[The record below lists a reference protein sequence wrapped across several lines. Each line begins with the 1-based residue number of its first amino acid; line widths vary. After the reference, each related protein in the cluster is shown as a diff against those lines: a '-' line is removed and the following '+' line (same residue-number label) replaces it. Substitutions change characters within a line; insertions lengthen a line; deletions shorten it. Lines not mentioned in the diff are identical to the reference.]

1 MQKNER
7 IREKTILVY
16 PVVGKGSFGDW
27 QADFEELK
35 ELVRSADLDLVD
47 EEVVFLKEVNP
58 KTLIGKGKLEELH
71 GRAHALGV
79 DIAVLGVNTSPSK
92 ERNIEDALGVPIVD
106 RTQLILGIFA
116 KRARSKE
123 GKVQVELAQL
133 RDLLPRLSGK
143 GRQLSRLGGGIG
155 TRGPGE
161 KKLEVDRR
169 RIGARIHSLKQ
180 DLKDVER
187 HRRLQRGSLRREAFP
202 LLAII
207 GYTNAGKSSLFN
219 LLTHAHVVAEDKL
232 FATLD
237 PTVRRVRLPSKQE
250 ALLVDTVGIIRDMP
264 ENLLQAFR
272 ATFEDFEQA
281 DAYIHVVDGS
291 QLNYRA
297 KIEEVTDVLGK
308 LGLLGKPVLFAVNKS
323 DLIHSEKFSLEED
336 LKRQAVVISSKTGE
350 GIPKLIESME
360 GLLETLA
367 AMPSTKGGAIGSS
380 RDSDVL
386 AF

>member
-1 MQKNER
+1 VQKDLGTP
-7 IREKTILVY
+7 EKAILVY
-16 PVVGKGSFGDW
+16 PVVGKASFGDW
-27 QADFEELK
+27 QADFDELK

-47 EEVVFLKEVNP
+47 EEVVFLKEVNS
-58 KTLIGKGKLEELH
+58 KTLIGKGKLEELR
-71 GRAHALGV
+71 GRADALGV
-79 DIAVLGVNTSPSK
+79 DLAVLGVNASPSK
-92 ERNIEDALGVPIVD
+92 ERNLEEALGVPVID

-143 GRQLSRLGGGIG
+143 GGQLSRLGGGIG

-169 RIGARIHSLKQ
+169 RIGTRIHVLKQ
-180 DLKDVER
+180 DLKQVER
-187 HRRLQRGSLRREAFP
+187 HRRLQRGSGRRESFP
-202 LLAII
+202 MLALI

-219 LLTHAHVVAEDKL
+219 MLTHAHVVAEDKL

-237 PTVRRVRLPSKQE
+237 PTVRRVRLPSAQE

-291 QLNYRA
+291 QPNYRA
-297 KIEEVTDVLGK
+297 KIEEVNDVLRK
-308 LGLLGKPVLFAVNKS
+308 LELLGKPVLYALNKS
-323 DLIHSEKFSLEED
+323 DLIQPEKLCLEED
-336 LKRQAVVISSKTGE
+336 LRKQAVVISTKTSD

-360 GLLETLA
+360 GLLEALA
-367 AMPSTKGGAIGSS
+367 KLPAPKGGAVGS
-380 RDSDVL
+380 
-386 AF
+386 

>member
-1 MQKNER
+1 VQKNLDTP
-7 IREKTILVY
+7 EKAILVY
-16 PVVGKGSFGDW
+16 PVVGKALFGDW
-27 QADFEELK
+27 QADFDELK

-47 EEVVFLKEVNP
+47 EEVVFLKEVNS
-58 KTLIGKGKLEELH
+58 KTLIGKGKLEELR
-71 GRAHALGV
+71 GRADALGV
-79 DIAVLGVNTSPSK
+79 DLAVLGVNASPSK
-92 ERNIEDALGVPIVD
+92 ERNLEEALGVPVVD

-143 GRQLSRLGGGIG
+143 GGQLSRLGGGIG

-169 RIGARIHSLKQ
+169 RIGTRIHVLKQ
-180 DLKDVER
+180 DLKQVER
-187 HRRLQRGSLRREAFP
+187 HRRLQRGSGRREAFP
-202 LLAII
+202 MLALI

-219 LLTHAHVVAEDKL
+219 MLTHAHVVAEDKL

-237 PTVRRVRLPSKQE
+237 PTVRRVRLPSAQE

-281 DAYIHVVDGS
+281 DAYIHVVDVS
-291 QLNYRA
+291 QPNYRA
-297 KIEEVTDVLGK
+297 KIEEVNDVLRK
-308 LGLLGKPVLFAVNKS
+308 LELLGKPVLYALNKS
-323 DLIHSEKFSLEED
+323 DLIQPEKLRLEED
-336 LKRQAVVISSKTGE
+336 LKKQAVVISTKTSD
-350 GIPKLIESME
+350 GIPKLIESVE
-360 GLLETLA
+360 GLLEALTKLPA
-367 AMPSTKGGAIGSS
+367 PKGGAVGS
-380 RDSDVL
+380 
-386 AF
+386 

>member
-1 MQKNER
+1 MQKDLGTP
-7 IREKTILVY
+7 EKAILVY
-16 PVVGKGSFGDW
+16 PVVGKASFGDW
-27 QADFEELK
+27 QADFDELK

-47 EEVVFLKEVNP
+47 EEVVFLKEVNS
-58 KTLIGKGKLEELH
+58 KTLIGKGKLEELR
-71 GRAHALGV
+71 GRADALGV
-79 DIAVLGVNTSPSK
+79 DLAVLGVNASPSK
-92 ERNIEDALGVPIVD
+92 ERNLEEALGVPVVD

-143 GRQLSRLGGGIG
+143 GGQLSRLGGGIG

-169 RIGARIHSLKQ
+169 RIGTRIHVLKQ
-180 DLKDVER
+180 DLKQVER
-187 HRRLQRGSLRREAFP
+187 HRRLQRGSGRRESFP
-202 LLAII
+202 MLALI

-219 LLTHAHVVAEDKL
+219 MLTHAHVVAEDKL

-237 PTVRRVRLPSKQE
+237 PTVRRVRLPSAQE

-291 QLNYRA
+291 QPNYRA
-297 KIEEVTDVLGK
+297 KIEEVNDVLRK
-308 LGLLGKPVLFAVNKS
+308 LELLGKPVLYALNKS
-323 DLIHSEKFSLEED
+323 DLIQPEKLCLEED
-336 LKRQAVVISSKTGE
+336 LRKQAVVISTKTSD
-350 GIPKLIESME
+350 GIPKLIESIE
-360 GLLETLA
+360 GLLEALVKLPA
-367 AMPSTKGGAIGSS
+367 PKGGAVGS
-380 RDSDVL
+380 
-386 AF
+386 

>member
-1 MQKNER
+1 MHKDLDTP
-7 IREKTILVY
+7 EKAILVY
-16 PVVGKGSFGDW
+16 PVVGKASFGDW
-27 QADFEELK
+27 QADFDELK

-47 EEVVFLKEVNP
+47 EEVVFLKEVNS
-58 KTLIGKGKLEELH
+58 KTLIGKGKLEELR
-71 GRAHALGV
+71 GRADALGV
-79 DIAVLGVNTSPSK
+79 DLAVLGVNASPSK
-92 ERNIEDALGVPIVD
+92 ERNLEEALGVPVVD

-143 GRQLSRLGGGIG
+143 GGQLSRLGGGIG

-169 RIGARIHSLKQ
+169 RIGTRIHVLKQ
-180 DLKDVER
+180 DLKQVER
-187 HRRLQRGSLRREAFP
+187 HRRLQRGSGRRKAFP
-202 LLAII
+202 MLALI

-219 LLTHAHVVAEDKL
+219 MLTHAHVVAEDKL

-237 PTVRRVRLPSKQE
+237 PTVRRVRLPSAQE

-291 QLNYRA
+291 QPNYRA
-297 KIEEVTDVLGK
+297 KIEEVNDVLRK
-308 LGLLGKPVLFAVNKS
+308 LELLGKPVLYALNKS
-323 DLIHSEKFSLEED
+323 DLIQPEKLCLEED
-336 LKRQAVVISSKTGE
+336 LRKQAVVISTKTSD
-350 GIPKLIESME
+350 GIPKLVESIE
-360 GLLETLA
+360 GLLEALA
-367 AMPSTKGGAIGSS
+367 KLPAPKGGAVGS
-380 RDSDVL
+380 
-386 AF
+386 

>member
-1 MQKNER
+1 VQKDLDTP
-7 IREKTILVY
+7 EKAILVY
-16 PVVGKGSFGDW
+16 PVVGKASFGDW
-27 QADFEELK
+27 QADFDELK

-47 EEVVFLKEVNP
+47 EEVVFLKEVNS
-58 KTLIGKGKLEELH
+58 KTLIGKGKLEELR
-71 GRAHALGV
+71 GRADALGV
-79 DIAVLGVNTSPSK
+79 DLAVLGVNASPSK
-92 ERNIEDALGVPIVD
+92 ERNLEEALGVPVVD

-143 GRQLSRLGGGIG
+143 GGQLSRLGGGIG

-169 RIGARIHSLKQ
+169 RIGTRIHVLKQ
-180 DLKDVER
+180 DLKQVER
-187 HRRLQRGSLRREAFP
+187 HRRLQRGSGRRKAFP
-202 LLAII
+202 MIALI

-219 LLTHAHVVAEDKL
+219 MLTHAHVVAEDKL

-237 PTVRRVRLPSKQE
+237 PTVRRVRLPSAQE

-291 QLNYRA
+291 QPNYRA
-297 KIEEVTDVLGK
+297 KIEEVNDVLRK
-308 LGLLGKPVLFAVNKS
+308 LELLGKPVLYALNKS
-323 DLIHSEKFSLEED
+323 DLIQPEKLCLEED
-336 LKRQAVVISSKTGE
+336 LRKQAVVISTKTSD

-360 GLLETLA
+360 GLLEALA
-367 AMPSTKGGAIGSS
+367 KLPAPKGGAVGS
-380 RDSDVL
+380 
-386 AF
+386 

>member
-1 MQKNER
+1 MQKDLGTP
-7 IREKTILVY
+7 EKAILVY
-16 PVVGKGSFGDW
+16 PVVGKASFGDW
-27 QADFEELK
+27 QADFDELK

-47 EEVVFLKEVNP
+47 EEVVFLKEVNS
-58 KTLIGKGKLEELH
+58 KTLIGKGKLEELR
-71 GRAHALGV
+71 GRADALGV
-79 DIAVLGVNTSPSK
+79 DLAVLGVNASPSK
-92 ERNIEDALGVPIVD
+92 ERNLEEALGVPVID

-143 GRQLSRLGGGIG
+143 GGQLSRLGGGIG

-169 RIGARIHSLKQ
+169 RIGTRIHVLKQ
-180 DLKDVER
+180 DLKQVER
-187 HRRLQRGSLRREAFP
+187 HRRLQRGSGRRESFP
-202 LLAII
+202 MLALI

-219 LLTHAHVVAEDKL
+219 MLTHAHVVAEDKL

-237 PTVRRVRLPSKQE
+237 PTVRRVRLPSAQE

-291 QLNYRA
+291 QPNYRA
-297 KIEEVTDVLGK
+297 KIEEVNDVLRK
-308 LGLLGKPVLFAVNKS
+308 LELLGKPVLYALNKS
-323 DLIHSEKFSLEED
+323 DLIQPEKLCLEED
-336 LKRQAVVISSKTGE
+336 LRKQAVVISTKTGD

-360 GLLETLA
+360 GLLEALA
-367 AMPSTKGGAIGSS
+367 KLPAPKGGAVGS
-380 RDSDVL
+380 
-386 AF
+386 

>member
-1 MQKNER
+1 MQKNLDTP
-7 IREKTILVY
+7 EKAILVY
-16 PVVGKGSFGDW
+16 PVVGKALFGDW
-27 QADFEELK
+27 QADFDELK

-47 EEVVFLKEVNP
+47 EEVVFLKEVNS
-58 KTLIGKGKLEELH
+58 KTLIGKGKLEELR
-71 GRAHALGV
+71 GRADALGV
-79 DIAVLGVNTSPSK
+79 DLAVLGVNASPSK
-92 ERNIEDALGVPIVD
+92 ERNLEEALGVPVVD

-143 GRQLSRLGGGIG
+143 GGQLSRLGGGIG

-169 RIGARIHSLKQ
+169 RIGTRIHVLKQ
-180 DLKDVER
+180 DLKQVER
-187 HRRLQRGSLRREAFP
+187 HRRLQRGSGRRKAFP
-202 LLAII
+202 MLALI

-219 LLTHAHVVAEDKL
+219 MLTHAHVVAEDKL

-237 PTVRRVRLPSKQE
+237 PTVRRVRLPSAQE

-281 DAYIHVVDGS
+281 DAYIHVVDVS
-291 QLNYRA
+291 QPNYRA
-297 KIEEVTDVLGK
+297 KIEEVNDVLRK
-308 LGLLGKPVLFAVNKS
+308 LELLGKPVLYALNKS
-323 DLIHSEKFSLEED
+323 DLIQPEKLRLEED
-336 LKRQAVVISSKTGE
+336 LKKQAVVISTKTSD
-350 GIPKLIESME
+350 GIPKLIESVE
-360 GLLETLA
+360 GLLEALTKLPA
-367 AMPSTKGGAIGSS
+367 PKGGAVGS
-380 RDSDVL
+380 
-386 AF
+386 

>member
-1 MQKNER
+1 MQKNLDTP
-7 IREKTILVY
+7 EKAILVY
-16 PVVGKGSFGDW
+16 PVVGKAFFGDW
-27 QADFEELK
+27 QADFDELK

-47 EEVVFLKEVNP
+47 EEVVFLKEVNS
-58 KTLIGKGKLEELH
+58 KTLIGKGKLEELR
-71 GRAHALGV
+71 GRADALGV
-79 DIAVLGVNTSPSK
+79 DLAVLGVNASPSK
-92 ERNIEDALGVPIVD
+92 ERNLEEALGVPVVD

-143 GRQLSRLGGGIG
+143 GGQLSRLGGGIG

-169 RIGARIHSLKQ
+169 RIGTRIHVLKQ
-180 DLKDVER
+180 DLKQVER
-187 HRRLQRGSLRREAFP
+187 HRRLQRGSGRRESFP
-202 LLAII
+202 MLALI

-237 PTVRRVRLPSKQE
+237 PTVRRVRLPSAQE

-291 QLNYRA
+291 QPNYRA
-297 KIEEVTDVLGK
+297 KIEEVNDVLRK
-308 LGLLGKPVLFAVNKS
+308 LELLGKPVLYALNKS
-323 DLIHSEKFSLEED
+323 DLIQPEKLCLEED
-336 LKRQAVVISSKTGE
+336 LRKQAVVVSTKTTD

-360 GLLETLA
+360 GLLEALA
-367 AMPSTKGGAIGSS
+367 KLPAPKGGAVGS
-380 RDSDVL
+380 
-386 AF
+386 

>member
-1 MQKNER
+1 MQKDLDTP
-7 IREKTILVY
+7 EKAILVY
-16 PVVGKGSFGDW
+16 PVVGKAFFGDW
-27 QADFEELK
+27 QADFDELK

-47 EEVVFLKEVNP
+47 EEVVFLKEVNS
-58 KTLIGKGKLEELH
+58 KTLIGKGKLEELR
-71 GRAHALGV
+71 GRADALGV
-79 DIAVLGVNTSPSK
+79 DLAVLGVNASPSK
-92 ERNIEDALGVPIVD
+92 ERNLEEALGVPVVD

-143 GRQLSRLGGGIG
+143 GGQLSRLGGGIG

-169 RIGARIHSLKQ
+169 RIGTRIHVLKQ
-180 DLKDVER
+180 DLKQVER
-187 HRRLQRGSLRREAFP
+187 HRRLQRGSGRREAFP
-202 LLAII
+202 MLALI

-237 PTVRRVRLPSKQE
+237 PTVRRVRLPSAQE

-281 DAYIHVVDGS
+281 NAYIHVVDGS
-291 QLNYRA
+291 QPNYRA
-297 KIEEVTDVLGK
+297 KIEEVNDVLRK
-308 LGLLGKPVLFAVNKS
+308 LELLGKPVLYALNKS
-323 DLIHSEKFSLEED
+323 DLIQPEKLCLEED
-336 LKRQAVVISSKTGE
+336 LRKQAVVISTKTSD

-360 GLLETLA
+360 GLLEALA
-367 AMPSTKGGAIGSS
+367 KLPAPKGGAVGS
-380 RDSDVL
+380 
-386 AF
+386 

>member
-1 MQKNER
+1 MQKNLDTP
-7 IREKTILVY
+7 EKAILVY
-16 PVVGKGSFGDW
+16 PVVGKALFGDW
-27 QADFEELK
+27 QADFDELK

-47 EEVVFLKEVNP
+47 EEVVFLKEVNS
-58 KTLIGKGKLEELH
+58 KTLIGKGKLEELR
-71 GRAHALGV
+71 GRADALGV
-79 DIAVLGVNTSPSK
+79 DLAVLGVNASPSK
-92 ERNIEDALGVPIVD
+92 ERNLEEALGVPVVD

-143 GRQLSRLGGGIG
+143 GGHLSRLGGGIG

-169 RIGARIHSLKQ
+169 RIGTRIHVLKQ
-180 DLKDVER
+180 DLKQVER
-187 HRRLQRGSLRREAFP
+187 HRRLQRGSGRRKAFP
-202 LLAII
+202 MLALI

-219 LLTHAHVVAEDKL
+219 MLTHAHVVAEDKL

-237 PTVRRVRLPSKQE
+237 PTVRRVRLPSAQE

-281 DAYIHVVDGS
+281 DAYIHVVDVS
-291 QLNYRA
+291 QPNYRA
-297 KIEEVTDVLGK
+297 KIEEVNDVLRK
-308 LGLLGKPVLFAVNKS
+308 LELLGKPVLYALNKS
-323 DLIHSEKFSLEED
+323 DLIQPEKLRLEED
-336 LKRQAVVISSKTGE
+336 LKKQAVVISTKTSD
-350 GIPKLIESME
+350 GIPKLIESVE
-360 GLLETLA
+360 GLLEALTKLPA
-367 AMPSTKGGAIGSS
+367 PKGGAVGS
-380 RDSDVL
+380 
-386 AF
+386 

>member
-1 MQKNER
+1 MQKDLDAP
-7 IREKTILVY
+7 EKAILVY
-16 PVVGKGSFGDW
+16 PVVGKAFFGDW
-27 QADFEELK
+27 QADFDELK

-47 EEVVFLKEVNP
+47 EEVVFLKEVNS
-58 KTLIGKGKLEELH
+58 KTLIGKGKLEELR
-71 GRAHALGV
+71 GRADALGV
-79 DIAVLGVNTSPSK
+79 DLAVLGVNASPSK
-92 ERNIEDALGVPIVD
+92 ERNLEEALGVPVVD

-143 GRQLSRLGGGIG
+143 GGQLSRLGGGIG

-169 RIGARIHSLKQ
+169 RIGTRIHVLKQ
-180 DLKDVER
+180 DLKQVER
-187 HRRLQRGSLRREAFP
+187 HRRLQRGSGRRKAFP
-202 LLAII
+202 MLALI

-219 LLTHAHVVAEDKL
+219 MLTHAHVVAEDRL

-237 PTVRRVRLPSKQE
+237 PTVRRVRLPSAQE

-291 QLNYRA
+291 QPNYRA
-297 KIEEVTDVLGK
+297 KIEEVNDVLRK
-308 LGLLGKPVLFAVNKS
+308 LELLGKPVLYALNKS
-323 DLIHSEKFSLEED
+323 DLIQPEKLCLEED
-336 LKRQAVVISSKTGE
+336 LRKQAVVISTKTSD

-360 GLLETLA
+360 GLLEALA
-367 AMPSTKGGAIGSS
+367 KLPAPKGGAVG
-380 RDSDVL
+380 L
-386 AF
+386 

>member
-1 MQKNER
+1 MQKDLGTP
-7 IREKTILVY
+7 EKAILVY
-16 PVVGKGSFGDW
+16 PVVGKASFGDW
-27 QADFEELK
+27 QADFDELK

-47 EEVVFLKEVNP
+47 EEVVFLKEVNS
-58 KTLIGKGKLEELH
+58 KTLIGKGKLEELR
-71 GRAHALGV
+71 GRADALGV
-79 DIAVLGVNTSPSK
+79 DLAVLGVNASPSK
-92 ERNIEDALGVPIVD
+92 EHNLEEALGVPVVD

-143 GRQLSRLGGGIG
+143 GGQLSRLGGGIG

-169 RIGARIHSLKQ
+169 RIGTRIHVLKQ
-180 DLKDVER
+180 DLKQVER
-187 HRRLQRGSLRREAFP
+187 HRRLQRGSGRREAFP
-202 LLAII
+202 MIALI

-219 LLTHAHVVAEDKL
+219 MLTHAHVVAEDKL

-237 PTVRRVRLPSKQE
+237 PTVRRVRLPSAQE

-291 QLNYRA
+291 QPNYRA
-297 KIEEVTDVLGK
+297 KIEEVNDVLRK
-308 LGLLGKPVLFAVNKS
+308 LELLGKPVLYALNKS
-323 DLIHSEKFSLEED
+323 DLIQPEKLCLEED
-336 LKRQAVVISSKTGE
+336 LRKQAVVISTKTSD

-360 GLLETLA
+360 GLLEALA
-367 AMPSTKGGAIGSS
+367 KLPAPKGGAVGS
-380 RDSDVL
+380 
-386 AF
+386 

>member
-1 MQKNER
+1 MQKDLGTP
-7 IREKTILVY
+7 EKAILVY
-16 PVVGKGSFGDW
+16 PIVGKAFFGDW
-27 QADFEELK
+27 QADFDELK

-47 EEVVFLKEVNP
+47 EEVVFLKEVNS
-58 KTLIGKGKLEELH
+58 KTLIGKGKLEELR
-71 GRAHALGV
+71 GRADALGV
-79 DIAVLGVNTSPSK
+79 DLAVLGVNASPSK
-92 ERNIEDALGVPIVD
+92 ERNLEEALGVPVVD

-143 GRQLSRLGGGIG
+143 GGQLSRLGGGIG

-169 RIGARIHSLKQ
+169 RIGTRIHVLKQ
-180 DLKDVER
+180 DLKQVER
-187 HRRLQRGSLRREAFP
+187 HRRLQRGSGRRESFP
-202 LLAII
+202 MLALI

-219 LLTHAHVVAEDKL
+219 MLTHAHVVAEDKL

-237 PTVRRVRLPSKQE
+237 PTVRRVRLPSAQE

-291 QLNYRA
+291 QPNYRA
-297 KIEEVTDVLGK
+297 KIEEVNDVLRK
-308 LGLLGKPVLFAVNKS
+308 LELLGKPVLYALNKS
-323 DLIHSEKFSLEED
+323 DLIQPEKLCLEED
-336 LKRQAVVISSKTGE
+336 LRKQAVVISTKTSD
-350 GIPKLIESME
+350 GIPKLVESIE
-360 GLLETLA
+360 GLLEALA
-367 AMPSTKGGAIGSS
+367 KLPAPKGGAVGS
-380 RDSDVL
+380 
-386 AF
+386 

>member
-1 MQKNER
+1 MQKDLDAP
-7 IREKTILVY
+7 EKAILVY
-16 PVVGKGSFGDW
+16 PVVGKAFFGDW
-27 QADFEELK
+27 QADFDELK

-47 EEVVFLKEVNP
+47 EEVVFLKEVNS
-58 KTLIGKGKLEELH
+58 KTLIGKGKLEELR
-71 GRAHALGV
+71 GRADALGV
-79 DIAVLGVNTSPSK
+79 DLAVLGVNASPSK
-92 ERNIEDALGVPIVD
+92 ERNLEEALGVPVVD

-143 GRQLSRLGGGIG
+143 GGQLSRLGGGIG

-169 RIGARIHSLKQ
+169 RIGTRIHVLKQ
-180 DLKDVER
+180 DLKQVER
-187 HRRLQRGSLRREAFP
+187 HRRLQRGSGRRKAFP
-202 LLAII
+202 MLALI

-219 LLTHAHVVAEDKL
+219 MLTHAHVVAEDRL

-237 PTVRRVRLPSKQE
+237 PTVRRVRLPSAQE

-291 QLNYRA
+291 QPNYRA
-297 KIEEVTDVLGK
+297 KIEEVNDVLRK
-308 LGLLGKPVLFAVNKS
+308 LELLGKPVLYALNKS
-323 DLIHSEKFSLEED
+323 DLIQPEKLCLEED
-336 LKRQAVVISSKTGE
+336 LKKQAVVISTKTSD

-360 GLLETLA
+360 GLLEALA
-367 AMPSTKGGAIGSS
+367 KLPAPKGGAVG
-380 RDSDVL
+380 L
-386 AF
+386 

>member
-1 MQKNER
+1 MQKDLDTP
-7 IREKTILVY
+7 EKAILVY
-16 PVVGKGSFGDW
+16 PVVGKASFGDW
-27 QADFEELK
+27 QADFDELK

-47 EEVVFLKEVNP
+47 EEVVFLKEVNS
-58 KTLIGKGKLEELH
+58 KTLIGKGKLEELR
-71 GRAHALGV
+71 GRADALGV
-79 DIAVLGVNTSPSK
+79 DLAVLGVNASPSK
-92 ERNIEDALGVPIVD
+92 ERNLEEALGVPVVD

-143 GRQLSRLGGGIG
+143 GGQLSRLGGGIG

-169 RIGARIHSLKQ
+169 RIGTRIHVLKQ
-180 DLKDVER
+180 DLKQVER
-187 HRRLQRGSLRREAFP
+187 HRRLQRGSGRRESFP
-202 LLAII
+202 MLALI

-219 LLTHAHVVAEDKL
+219 MLTHAHVVAEDKL

-237 PTVRRVRLPSKQE
+237 PTVRRVRLPSAQE

-291 QLNYRA
+291 QPNYRA
-297 KIEEVTDVLGK
+297 KIEEVNDVLRK
-308 LGLLGKPVLFAVNKS
+308 LELLGKPVLYALNKS
-323 DLIHSEKFSLEED
+323 DLIQPEKLCLEED
-336 LKRQAVVISSKTGE
+336 LRKQAVVISTKTSD
-350 GIPKLIESME
+350 GIPKLVESIE
-360 GLLETLA
+360 GLLEALA
-367 AMPSTKGGAIGSS
+367 KLPAPKGGAVGS
-380 RDSDVL
+380 
-386 AF
+386 